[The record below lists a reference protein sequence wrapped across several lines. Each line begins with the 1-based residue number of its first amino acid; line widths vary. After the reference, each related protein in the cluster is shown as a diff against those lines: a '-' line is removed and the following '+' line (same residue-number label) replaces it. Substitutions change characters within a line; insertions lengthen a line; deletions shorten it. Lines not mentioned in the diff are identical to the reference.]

1 MGAPRPGTLSSAAT
15 GPPGGHRGGNASG
28 RLMGGTSGG
37 LGVSGGGFPLLPAL
51 GGRAAP
57 AFGRLA
63 SGPMS
68 KTAILAKLT
77 AQPGKRD
84 ELVEALGPLVEA
96 VDQEP
101 GTELY
106 VLHTSATEPDV
117 VWFYELYTDQDS

>member
-1 MGAPRPGTLSSAAT
+1 
-15 GPPGGHRGGNASG
+15 
-28 RLMGGTSGG
+28 MGGTSGA
-37 LGVSGGGFPLLPAL
+37 LGVSGRCFRPL
-51 GGRAAP
+51 
-57 AFGRLA
+57 GRLA
-63 SGPMS
+63 SGLMS

-117 VWFYELYTDQDS
+117 VWFYELYTDEAALNAHRTSETMAKAVHAVRIRITMAKRRSSTGAGA

>member
-1 MGAPRPGTLSSAAT
+1 
-15 GPPGGHRGGNASG
+15 
-28 RLMGGTSGG
+28 
-37 LGVSGGGFPLLPAL
+37 
-51 GGRAAP
+51 
-57 AFGRLA
+57 
-63 SGPMS
+63 MS

-117 VWFYELYTDQDS
+117 VWFYELYTDQDSLQAHSKSEAMKQVGGRLAGLLAGPPDLIPVTPLRAAGITL

>member
-1 MGAPRPGTLSSAAT
+1 MWAPRPGTLSSAAT

-28 RLMGGTSGG
+28 GLMGGTSGG
-37 LGVSGGGFPLLPAL
+37 LGVSGRCFGPL
-51 GGRAAP
+51 
-57 AFGRLA
+57 GRLA
-63 SGPMS
+63 SGLMS